1 MSSLCLSRLISDW
14 RLNKTGKREKKQT
27 VVNYCN
33 TICSYGSGG
42 TKTLGSAPLLEP
54 KGKINTSAD
63 KIGAFMAFKKGSGR
77 DQWFDGWMIMG
88 GNGASSTSTGTRLS
102 APVNAG
108 PRRSRW
114 AQKTSVKPQ

>member
-1 MSSLCLSRLISDW
+1 MSSICLSRLNFLFDW
-14 RLNKTGKREKKQT
+14 KNTKGEKKTGR
-27 VVNYCN
+27 YCN

-77 DQWFDGWMIMG
+77 DLWFDGWMIMG

-108 PRRSRW
+108 PRR
-114 AQKTSVKPQ
+114 